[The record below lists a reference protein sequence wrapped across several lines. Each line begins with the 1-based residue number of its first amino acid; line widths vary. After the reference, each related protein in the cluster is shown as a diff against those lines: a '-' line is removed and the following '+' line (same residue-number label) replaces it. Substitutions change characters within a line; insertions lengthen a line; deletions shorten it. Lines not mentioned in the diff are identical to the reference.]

1 MQMET
6 LLGLRLQE
14 WSLVYSRCSSN
25 RHGMKRR
32 HQNAAP
38 SLSRPCTPHPS
49 PATEWAPAQSSGAG
63 NQVAPLP
70 PLAGPSEPQSLS
82 GSQPHKNLRP
92 PLALGRHR
100 EREAD
105 AGPKADPSL
114 ALERIQTPK
123 PASTEPGSQVPFQ
136 LHGTARG
143 RPRRVRTTT
152 IAPTREDA
160 ECRGCGHG
168 PGPGRGAT
176 RERHSRNSNAAPRDA
191 HVSSK
196 GCPCELQQMP
206 A

>member
-1 MQMET
+1 MLEQQAWNEEKT
-6 LLGLRLQE
+6 SKCCFIPVP
-14 WSLVYSRCSSN
+14 SL
-25 RHGMKRR
+25 HPPPLTR
-32 HQNAAP
+32 HQV
-38 SLSRPCTPHPS
+38 
-49 PATEWAPAQSSGAG
+49 AQRSGAG
-63 NQVAPLP
+63 NQAAPLP

-82 GSQPHKNLRP
+82 GSQPHKNLHP

-123 PASTEPGSQVPFQ
+123 SASTEPGGQVPLQ

-143 RPRRVRTTT
+143 LPCRVRTTT

-160 ECRGCGHG
+160 ECRRCSHG
-168 PGPGRGAT
+168 LGPGRGAT

-191 HVSSK
+191 RVSSK
-196 GCPCELQQMP
+196 GYLRELQVMP
-206 A
+206 VSSKG